1 MRHSNL
7 NKAHS
12 EKNIL
17 IQELTRK
24 LHVSETYVISLQASV
39 DNLTTICK
47 ELRREVNKADELW
60 EAVEPLY
67 TISGINELRDIQNWQ
82 TK

>member
-1 MRHSNL
+1 MRKINV
-7 NKAHS
+7 N
-12 EKNIL
+12 
-17 IQELTRK
+17 
-24 LHVSETYVISLQASV
+24 ETYVISLQASV

-67 TISGINELRDIQNWQ
+67 TISGINQLRDIQNWQ
-82 TK
+82 TRLEGSFRFFICFLLKLDLSP